1 MPRISGRRRWER
13 RQALIDAA
21 WRCAAVRGYHELTVD
36 AICAEA
42 GVSKG
47 LFYGYFRSKRELLL
61 ALLEEDAGDID
72 TLIGAMDRG
81 PGDSVARLRRFAHAM
96 LKHGEDPARVQV
108 RADLWATMLTTPEVR
123 EQFAAVVR
131 RRRELLCAWIEES
144 VDSAALHGVP
154 PRTLASIL
162 IALADGLIL
171 HGALDSSAFR
181 WPNVRRAI
189 DLLLVGL
196 PSAPVDASTELP
208 AEVAPA
214 APVPPVASGG

>member
-1 MPRISGRRRWER
+1 MPRIPGRQRTER

-21 WRCAAVRGYHELTVD
+21 WRCAAVRGHHDLTVD
-36 AICAEA
+36 DVCAEA

-47 LFYGYFRSKRELLL
+47 LFYGYFQSKQQLLL

-72 TLIGAMDRG
+72 ALIGGLASG
-81 PGDSVARLRRFAHAM
+81 PGDSVAQLRRFARAM

-131 RRRELLCAWIEES
+131 RRRELLCAWIEQS
-144 VDSAALHGVP
+144 FDPATLHGVP

-162 IALADGLIL
+162 IALADGLTL

-189 DLLLVGL
+189 DLLLVSL
-196 PSAPVDASTELP
+196 PSAPDELAELP
-208 AEVAPA
+208 AEEAPA
-214 APVPPVASGG
+214 PPVASGG